1 MLRLTPLSMFQVF
14 RIALPSLGIPSTSVA
29 LQCHFPLNPTAGS
42 PDLAIKRHA
51 PTTGGSPAPL
61 QIGERGN
68 RFCETARDQ
77 RALPDRN
84 TVSHLCR
91 DLRGH
96 ADAMSRRPERKIIA
110 RTRTPKSIPPRDAGA
125 LGGWLQQRSG
135 VQTQFWSV
143 VFIGDSLLQV
153 NQNCRGQGV
162 DAVEL
167 STNASGRVC
176 WKSHPR

>member
-1 MLRLTPLSMFQVF
+1 MPTQCLDARSANHRSHAYPQKAFRPGML
-14 RIALPSLGIPSTSVA
+14 
-29 LQCHFPLNPTAGS
+29 
-42 PDLAIKRHA
+42 
-51 PTTGGSPAPL
+51 
-61 QIGERGN
+61 E
-68 RFCETARDQ
+68 
-77 RALPDRN
+77 
-84 TVSHLCR
+84 
-91 DLRGH
+91 
-96 ADAMSRRPERKIIA
+96 
-110 RTRTPKSIPPRDAGA
+110 
-125 LGGWLQQRSG
+125 WLQQRSG